1 MHDDMQPDNMNQEPI
16 GSHGQVD
23 REGAMAK
30 ADLYKL
36 ANYSLKLFKK
46 MHDDAQLEGWVQAK
60 ITKAADYIA
69 SVYHYLEYEMEFS
82 DYGAKLDNS
91 EMYSEDQKLA
101 IKNKLMEAKEKV
113 AELKKLQAGKKAKEE
128 KVKEGFDDKAKVGD
142 TKKTR
147 TGELTKTSTGV
158 IHKNTSYADDGD
170 AEEKSGK
177 GIKSHAKAQSAAEK
191 KDRAPKQ
198 KQSPKSAKTWGMKDS
213 EKFDNRDKVAEAK
226 DKGDMD
232 HDGKD
237 EPDDQEYKQNKDVA
251 IKKAMGKKE
260 KKVDETQVCNETPK
274 GKNCPVHG
282 MKECSMEES
291 TKQTMSRAAKGHEK
305 YGKEGMAALAKAGKE
320 GKDLDKVRDKYD
332 KYDESA
338 KPSAGMSAKEKSAT
352 VKKAKAGGDIG
363 KPGKNFDKVAKA
375 AGGGEKGEK
384 IAAAAMWKNKAKSLK
399 ESLDAM
405 SETAMD
411 QMDSSLIQLIQ
422 RAKEKDPEG
431 LEQAM
436 QQGPEKLTMFL
447 QSTLSDINSATEPKD
462 MLGMGDLEA
471 EEGMGMDIA
480 NAATFGLAKPVVAA
494 VKNPGAFVQGAANQV
509 GQEVGNAVNTVQ
521 GVVQGAQQIR
531 NNIKQGVSDVA
542 NAAVQGY
549 QQARSP
555 KMPPV
560 ANYDMTS
567 ATEMPKIGA
576 PRTANTSMAA
586 KVGAPRTADTSM
598 TTPNTIRESAE
609 LDRMKQFLTRLNG

>member
-291 TKQTMSRAAKGHEK
+291 TKQN
-305 YGKEGMAALAKAGKE
+305 
-320 GKDLDKVRDKYD
+320 
-332 KYDESA
+332 ESA